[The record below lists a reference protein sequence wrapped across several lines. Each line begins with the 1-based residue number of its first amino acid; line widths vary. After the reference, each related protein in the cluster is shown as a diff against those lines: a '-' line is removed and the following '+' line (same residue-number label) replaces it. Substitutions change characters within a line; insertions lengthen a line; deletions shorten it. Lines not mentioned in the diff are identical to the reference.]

1 MLKPADIFCTGMI
14 LQKEK
19 PVSVWGTADPGNR
32 ITVRL
37 QGKKAEAKADGIRKM
52 AGDASAA

>member
-1 MLKPADIFCTGMI
+1 MQTDYKKYLPEGELRCGTIPADIFCTVMI

-32 ITVRL
+32 INVRL
-37 QGKKAEAKADGIRKM
+37 Q
-52 AGDASAA
+52 